1 MMHALSQAPP
11 EIETLAQLF
20 AAMEATQAI
29 RTTAVREILDGRTPD
44 PAHAAHL
51 ERVLAALSPSDGG
64 GMTKRLLLPDG
75 RTIAVDLSQERKELE
90 KDLVFLGS
98 GEQAL
103 MRHLAREIDGFDD
116 HLEAGRRF
124 LGDRRFNCFFT
135 DRDGT
140 VQSYHGRY
148 ATAVQSAN
156 SAVFLCRFAMS
167 RTTWPI
173 MLTSAPLRGP
183 GILDVSAIPPGIFAY
198 GASKGREYLDRAG
211 NRGTLPI
218 PPRKKELL
226 SALNKR
232 LLALVHRPENEVF
245 TLIGS
250 GLQCKFGQT
259 TLARQDMDGSIP
271 GDRSLE
277 LAAAV
282 RELAAGLDPAGEHLR
297 IEDTGLDLEII
308 LTIEDE
314 TLGVKDFDKGDAVA
328 YLDRSLGLGIENGP
342 HLACGDTPAD
352 IPMALAASARGAE
365 TLAIF
370 VGCDG
375 TVRDMTREKLPQ
387 ALFLPT
393 PDVLTALLGRAANDG

>member
-1 MMHALSQAPP
+1 MMHALSQAPQD
-11 EIETLAQLF
+11 IETLAQLF

-29 RTTAVREILDGRTPD
+29 RTAAVREILDGRTPD
-44 PAHAAHL
+44 PAYAAHL
-51 ERVLAALSPSDGG
+51 ERVLGALSPSAGNG
-64 GMTKRLLLPDG
+64 VTKRLLLPDG

-98 GEQAL
+98 GEHAL

-124 LGDRRFNCFFT
+124 LGDRRFNCFLT

-156 SAVFLCRFAMS
+156 SAVSLCRFAMS

-183 GILDVSAIPPGIFAY
+183 GILDVSAIPSGIFAY

-218 PPRKKELL
+218 PPRKKDLL
-226 SALNKR
+226 TTLNER

-259 TLARQDMDGSIP
+259 TLARQDMDGSVP
-271 GDRSLE
+271 GDRSRE
-277 LAAAV
+277 LSATV
-282 RELAAGLDPAGEHLR
+282 RELVAGLDPAGEHFR

-308 LTIEDE
+308 LTIDDAAG
-314 TLGVKDFDKGDAVA
+314 GVKDFDKGDAVA
-328 YLDRSLGLGIENGP
+328 YLDRSLGLGIEKGP

-370 VGCDG
+370 VGCDDA
-375 TVRDMTREKLPQ
+375 VRGMIREKLPN
-387 ALFLPT
+387 ALFLPS
-393 PDVLTALLGRAANDG
+393 PDVLTALLGLAANDG